1 MQAADMGVNG
11 MPTCRFCLK
20 KFHGWQNLKRH
31 ITNGRC
37 PAMHDRSS
45 AGASVVPA
53 AETVTTTQP
62 LMQQHALLQR
72 LVDQQLDRDLI
83 ASEVR
88 LQILQNCGLCGQWI
102 ADARQVKQHI
112 RQGHRDIWNKFHS
125 EVEALLPAFGRSI
138 TVPCGFCGTD
148 KINSSNRPRHA
159 KLCGVL
165 FQTLLVLRRKPTGPR
180 WPPKGIRR
188 WRQESPD
195 RRNGKSKEWARAGVT
210 ASSSTAGCQDQG
222 LLRSSPQRTWTT
234 IRK

>member
-1 MQAADMGVNG
+1 
-11 MPTCRFCLK
+11 
-20 KFHGWQNLKRH
+20 
-31 ITNGRC
+31 
-37 PAMHDRSS
+37 MHDRSS

-72 LVDQQLDRDLI
+72 LMDQQLDRDLI

-138 TVPCGFCGTD
+138 TVPCGFCGTA

-165 FQTLLVLRRKPTGPR
+165 FQTLLVLRVAKQEGHVRAGDGFLSPPPPERGGHADGSQRGRGGPQKGSADGGKNLPTGEMAKARSGQGQGSRPAAA
-180 WPPKGIRR
+180 PPGR
-188 WRQESPD
+188 
-195 RRNGKSKEWARAGVT
+195 
-210 ASSSTAGCQDQG
+210 QDQG

>member
-1 MQAADMGVNG
+1 MYIGHREGV
-11 MPTCRFCLK
+11 
-20 KFHGWQNLKRH
+20 
-31 ITNGRC
+31 
-37 PAMHDRSS
+37 
-45 AGASVVPA
+45 
-53 AETVTTTQP
+53 TQP

-165 FQTLLVLRRKPTGPR
+165 FQTLLVLRVAKQEGHVRAGDGFLSPPPPKRGGHADGCQRSRGGPQKRSADGGKNLPTGEVA
-180 WPPKGIRR
+180 KTG
-188 WRQESPD
+188 
-195 RRNGKSKEWARAGVT
+195 RAGVT
-210 ASSSTAGCQDQG
+210 DSNSTAERQNQG
-222 LLRSSPQRTWTT
+222 LLRSSPQRTRTT
-234 IRK
+234 IRA

>member
-1 MQAADMGVNG
+1 M
-11 MPTCRFCLK
+11 
-20 KFHGWQNLKRH
+20 
-31 ITNGRC
+31 
-37 PAMHDRSS
+37 
-45 AGASVVPA
+45 
-53 AETVTTTQP
+53 
-62 LMQQHALLQR
+62 
-72 LVDQQLDRDLI
+72 DRDLI

-112 RQGHRDIWNKFHS
+112 RQSHRDVWNKFHS
-125 EVEALLPAFGRSI
+125 EVDDLLPAFGRSI
-138 TVPCGFCGTD
+138 TVPCGFCGTG

-165 FQTLLVLRRKPTGPR
+165 FQTLLVLRVAKQEGHVRAGDGFLSPPPPERGGACRRKPTGL
-180 WPPKGIRR
+180 PKEIRR

-195 RRNGKSKEWARAGVT
+195 RRSGKSKEWARAGVT
-210 ASSSTAGCQDQG
+210 DSSSTAGRQDQG